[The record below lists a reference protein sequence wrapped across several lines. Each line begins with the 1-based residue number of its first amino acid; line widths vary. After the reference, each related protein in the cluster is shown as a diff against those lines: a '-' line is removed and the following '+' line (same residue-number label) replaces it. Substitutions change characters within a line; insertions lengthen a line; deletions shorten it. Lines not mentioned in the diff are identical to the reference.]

1 MDKIKIIFFD
11 IDGTLIDMQK
21 KQITP
26 RVLETLTRLQER
38 GIRLCIA
45 TGRSPMVVPRFEGVT
60 FDAHMTY
67 NGSYCYDRD
76 NILFSNPLPGRD
88 VHALIRNAA
97 ALGRPVALAT
107 ASRLAANGTDQDLTD
122 YFAIAG
128 LEVPVAEDFDHVAEE
143 EVFQLLM
150 GCREA
155 DHPAILQG
163 VENARIAGWWDR
175 AVDIIPAAGG
185 KGLGVRKI
193 LSYYGIEPSQAM
205 AFGDGSNDI
214 EMLEAVGHGIAMAN
228 ASDRLKRIADDVCGP
243 VTEDGIYTYCLAHGL
258 I

>member
-1 MDKIKIIFFD
+1 MDKIRIIFFD

-21 KQITP
+21 KKITP
-26 RVLETLTRLQER
+26 RILETLTRLQDC

-45 TGRSPMVVPRFEGVT
+45 TGRSPMVVPRFEGVE
-60 FDAHMTY
+60 FDAYMTY
-67 NGSYCYDRD
+67 NGSYCFDRE
-76 NILFSNPLPGRD
+76 NTIFSHPLPKQD

-107 ASRLAANGTDQDLTD
+107 ARRLAANGKDQDLVD

-128 LEVPVAEDFDHVAEE
+128 LEVNVAEDFDRVAEE

-155 DHPAILQG
+155 DYPAILQG
-163 VENARIAGWWDR
+163 VENAKIAGWWDR

-185 KGLGVRKI
+185 KGVGVRKM
-193 LSYYGIEPSQAM
+193 LEYYGIDPSQAM
-205 AFGDGSNDI
+205 AFGDGNNDI
-214 EMLEAVGHGIAMAN
+214 EMLEAVGHGIAMGN
-228 ASDRLKRIADDVCGP
+228 ASDRLKRIAADVCGP
-243 VTEDGIYTYCLAHGL
+243 VTEDGIYTYCSEHGL